1 MSHIRTL
8 SLHSQKKPAVL
19 CVWRLVATGLYSQLH
34 NLHNYPR
41 LTLVGFLEYPTY
53 PVGLCNTVY
62 LKWCEWNKAYKLYC
76 YSSYGVLTWSLV
88 SFAHWNENVNFIFL
102 IRVYLILCNCYR
114 KATQEHGLNREVV
127 NVLGQFIDATPSEIE
142 VVYLLIRFLS
152 Q

>member
-62 LKWCEWNKAYKLYC
+62 LKWCQWNKAYKLYC
-76 YSSYGVLTWSLV
+76 KQFLCCLNMDF
-88 SFAHWNENVNFIFL
+88 SFAHWSEKVNFIFL
-102 IRVYLILCNCYR
+102 IRVFLILCNCYR

-127 NVLGQFIDATPSEIE
+127 NVLCQFIDATPSEIE
-142 VVYLLIRFLS
+142 VDYLLIRFLS
-152 Q
+152 